1 MKASELSS
9 MTVEQLEDKVK
20 ELKSE
25 LFGLRFQLA
34 TGQLQNTMRLSEVK
48 RDIARC
54 KTILRQKDGARPS
67 FVRRMRPENGKG
79 GSWNHGRKRTA

>member
-1 MKASELSS
+1 MKANELTS
-9 MTVEQLEDKVK
+9 MSVEQLEDKVK

-34 TGQLQNTMRLSEVK
+34 TGQLQNTMRLGEVK

-54 KTILRQKDGARPS
+54 KTILRQKDEA
-67 FVRRMRPENGKG
+67 
-79 GSWNHGRKRTA
+79 

>member
-1 MKASELSS
+1 MKASELTS
-9 MTVEQLEDKVK
+9 MSVEQLEEKVK

-34 TGQLQNTMRLSEVK
+34 TGQLQNTMQIGEVK

-54 KTILRQKDGARPS
+54 KTILRQKGEA
-67 FVRRMRPENGKG
+67 
-79 GSWNHGRKRTA
+79 

>member
-1 MKASELSS
+1 MKANELTS
-9 MTVEQLEDKVK
+9 MSKEQLEEKVK

-34 TGQLQNTMRLSEVK
+34 TGQLQNTMQISQLK

-54 KTILRQKDGARPS
+54 KTILRQKDKA
-67 FVRRMRPENGKG
+67 
-79 GSWNHGRKRTA
+79 

>member
-1 MKASELSS
+1 MKASELNG
-9 MTVEQLEDKVK
+9 MTAEQLEEKVK

-34 TGQLQNTMRLSEVK
+34 TGQLQNTMQIGEVN

-54 KTILRQKDGARPS
+54 KTILRQKDEA
-67 FVRRMRPENGKG
+67 
-79 GSWNHGRKRTA
+79 

>member
-1 MKASELSS
+1 MKANELTAMSK
-9 MTVEQLEDKVK
+9 EQLKEKVK

-34 TGQLQNTMRLSEVK
+34 TGQLQNTMQISQLK

-54 KTILRQKDGARPS
+54 KTILRQKDEA
-67 FVRRMRPENGKG
+67 
-79 GSWNHGRKRTA
+79 

>member
-1 MKASELSS
+1 MRANELTAMSK
-9 MTVEQLEDKVK
+9 EQLEEKVK

-34 TGQLQNTMRLSEVK
+34 TGQLQNTMQISQLK

-54 KTILRQKDGARPS
+54 KTILRQKDEA
-67 FVRRMRPENGKG
+67 
-79 GSWNHGRKRTA
+79 

>member
-1 MKASELSS
+1 MKANELNAMSK
-9 MTVEQLEDKVK
+9 EQLEEKVK

-34 TGQLQNTMRLSEVK
+34 TGQLQNTMQISQLK

-54 KTILRQKDGARPS
+54 KTILRQKDKA
-67 FVRRMRPENGKG
+67 
-79 GSWNHGRKRTA
+79 

>member
-1 MKASELSS
+1 MKANELTA
-9 MTVEQLEDKVK
+9 MTREQLEEKVK

-34 TGQLQNTMRLSEVK
+34 TGQLQNTMQISQLK

-54 KTILRQKDGARPS
+54 KTILRQKDEA
-67 FVRRMRPENGKG
+67 
-79 GSWNHGRKRTA
+79 

>member
-1 MKASELSS
+1 MKANELTAMSR
-9 MTVEQLEDKVK
+9 EQLQEKVK
-20 ELKSE
+20 ELKNE

-54 KTILRQKDGARPS
+54 KTILRQKDEA
-67 FVRRMRPENGKG
+67 
-79 GSWNHGRKRTA
+79 